1 MIFVNLFQIVIKLI
15 FMLTKKYILKLRER
29 ETSIF
34 FKFEKTIKTIR
45 KESNIEK
52 DRCQKW

>member
-29 ETSIF
+29 ETSKF
-34 FKFEKTIKTIR
+34 F
-45 KESNIEK
+45 
-52 DRCQKW
+52 